1 MFVNFR
7 IMERRIAFLLF
18 FLLFFA
24 PWVAE
29 SQEISG
35 PWNGVLDAGASRL
48 HFVFHFERDAEGKP
62 GCTMD
67 IPEQNVKQ
75 FPVTV
80 DYCGADSVHLS
91 MPVLGASYAGRLQPI
106 PGGQQIAGQFRQ
118 HGYVFVLDLKP
129 GSYLVA
135 RPQTPQPPF
144 DYATEEVCF
153 YAPDSA
159 RLCGT
164 LTYPVGY
171 SAKKRARLAT
181 PVVLL
186 VSGSGQ
192 QDRDETLMDHKPFA
206 VIADYLAEHGI
217 ASLRYDDRGVGQSE
231 GDPIV
236 TTTYTNMQDALAG
249 IRYLRQ
255 SRKFGPVGVLG
266 HSEGGIIAFMLG
278 AEGQADFLVSMAG
291 SAIPGD
297 DILVS
302 QNRLAFELMGQPD
315 SLVDAYCAVLK
326 QVLRC
331 RADGLDFSDPREVVD
346 SLVGVCGA
354 DCLPAE
360 ARLNLAMVLG
370 RENPWIDFFIS
381 YDPAQAISTVS
392 CPVFALNGSLDTQV
406 LPSENL
412 PVIESLLPPRPE
424 NRVVEYPGL
433 NHLFQHAT
441 TGLSTEYATI
451 EETLSEEVLQ
461 DIADWINGLQRK

>member
-1 MFVNFR
+1 
-7 IMERRIAFLLF
+7 
-18 FLLFFA
+18 
-24 PWVAE
+24 
-29 SQEISG
+29 
-35 PWNGVLDAGASRL
+35 
-48 HFVFHFERDAEGKP
+48 
-62 GCTMD
+62 
-67 IPEQNVKQ
+67 
-75 FPVTV
+75 
-80 DYCGADSVHLS
+80 
-91 MPVLGASYAGRLQPI
+91 
-106 PGGQQIAGQFRQ
+106 
-118 HGYVFVLDLKP
+118 
-129 GSYLVA
+129 
-135 RPQTPQPPF
+135 
-144 DYATEEVCF
+144 
-153 YAPDSA
+153 
-159 RLCGT
+159 
-164 LTYPVGY
+164 
-171 SAKKRARLAT
+171 
-181 PVVLL
+181 
-186 VSGSGQ
+186 
-192 QDRDETLMDHKPFA
+192 MDHKPFA

-217 ASLRYDDRGVGQSE
+217 ASLRYDDRGVGRSE
-231 GDPIV
+231 GDPTV

-278 AEGQADFLVSMAG
+278 VEGQADFLVSMAG

-381 YDPAQAISTVS
+381 YDPAQAISKVS

>member
-1 MFVNFR
+1 MK
-7 IMERRIAFLLF
+7 RRIAFSALF
-18 FLLFFA
+18 LVVFA
-24 PWVAE
+24 PWMAK

-35 PWNGVLDAGASRL
+35 SWNGILDAGASRL
-48 HFVFHFERDAEGKP
+48 HMVFHFEHDAEGMP

-75 FPVTV
+75 FPVVV

-91 MPVLGASYAGRLQPI
+91 MPVLDASYAGRLQSV

-118 HGYVFVLDLKP
+118 HGYAFVLDLEP
-129 GSYLVA
+129 GAYVPA

-153 YAPDSA
+153 HAPDSV

-164 LTYPVGY
+164 LTYPAGY
-171 SAKKRARLAT
+171 STKKRERLKT

-206 VIADYLAEHGI
+206 VLADYLAEHGI

-231 GDPIV
+231 GDPAL

-255 SRKFGPVGVLG
+255 TRKFGSVGVLG
-266 HSEGGIIAFMLG
+266 HSEGGIIAFRLG
-278 AEGQADFLVSMAG
+278 AENQVDFLVSMAG

-297 DILVS
+297 SILLS
-302 QNRLAFELMGQPD
+302 QNRVLFEAMGQPD
-315 SLVDAYCAVLK
+315 SLTDAYCAVLK
-326 QVLRC
+326 QVLALRVS
-331 RADGLDFSDPREVVD
+331 GTEVDVPWKAVD
-346 SLVGVCGA
+346 SLVGLCGA
-354 DCLPAE
+354 ECLPKD
-360 ARLNLAMVLG
+360 ARMNLAVVLG
-370 RENPWIDFFIS
+370 RENPWLDFFLA
-381 YDPAQAISTVS
+381 YDPAQAISKVS
-392 CPVFALNGSLDTQV
+392 CPVFALNGGMDTQV

-412 PVIESLLPPRPE
+412 PVIENLLPPRPE
-424 NRVVEYPGL
+424 NRVLEYPGL
-433 NHLFQHAT
+433 NHLFQHAA

-451 EETLSEEVLQ
+451 EETISEEVLQ
-461 DIADWINGLQRK
+461 DIADWINGLRRK